1 MLDQNTNEREYPI
14 YIKAPVTLLG
24 LVLIF
29 YIFHVLAGVLVPLAF
44 SLLIAI
50 LLNPLFS
57 RLDRRMNRIVA
68 LLITLLIATVFFI
81 GLIYFLS
88 TRVASFGQDLPLIK
102 QKILLL
108 LSQLEVWFESQL
120 GFSMTRQIDAVKKS
134 LDGEGSSAML
144 TNTLGTVIGVL
155 GVLFLLPIYVF
166 LLLFYKPLILD
177 FLFQVFD
184 EKHSLR
190 VAEILSQT
198 KSAIQSFM
206 VGLMIETGIVCTLN
220 SIALIIIGVPNAIV
234 IGIIGGILNMLP
246 YVGGLIAIV
255 LAVLMSLV
263 TSNDF
268 SPAFAIIGAYA
279 LIQFIDNNI
288 LVPRIVSS
296 KVKINALISIII
308 VLLGGLLW
316 GLAGMFLSIPFIAVL
331 KIIFDR
337 VQELKP
343 WGKLLGDDVPAEHIG
358 VAWQK
363 RWDRIFRRLE
373 KDKAIAAAEIAAAET
388 EKVETDTNQNSQA
401 PTA

>member
-1 MLDQNTNEREYPI
+1 MLDQNTNDKEYPI

-29 YIFHVLAGVLVPLAF
+29 YIFHVLAGVLVPIAF
-44 SLLIAI
+44 SILIAI

-68 LLITLLIATVFFI
+68 LLLTLLIATIFFI

-120 GFSMTRQIDAVKKS
+120 GFSMSRQIDAVKKS
-134 LDGEGSSAML
+134 LDGEGSSTIL

-177 FLFQVFD
+177 FLFQVFS

-206 VGLMIETGIVCTLN
+206 VGLMIETAIVCTLN

-234 IGIIGGILNMLP
+234 IGIIGGILNILP
-246 YVGGLIAIV
+246 YVGGLIAIC

-279 LIQFIDNNI
+279 LIQFVDNNI

-296 KVKINALISIII
+296 KVKINALISIVI

-316 GLAGMFLSIPFIAVL
+316 GLSGMFLSIPFIAVL

-337 VQELKP
+337 IDELKP
-343 WGKLLGDDVPAEHIG
+343 WGRLLGDEVPAEHIG

-373 KDKAIAAAEIAAAET
+373 KDKAIAAAETAAAEN
-388 EKVETDTNQNSQA
+388 EKVEADPNQNSQA
-401 PTA
+401 STT

>member
-44 SLLIAI
+44 SVLIAI

-68 LLITLLIATVFFI
+68 LLITLLIATAFFI

-120 GFSMTRQIDAVKKS
+120 GFSVSRQIDAVKKS
-134 LDGEGSSAML
+134 VDGEGSSSML
-144 TNTLGTVIGVL
+144 TSTLGTVIGVL

-177 FLFQVFD
+177 FLFQVFS

-234 IGIIGGILNMLP
+234 IGIIGGILNILP
-246 YVGGLIAIV
+246 YVGGLIAIC

-268 SPAFAIIGAYA
+268 SPALAIIGAYA
-279 LIQFIDNNI
+279 LIQFVDNNI

-296 KVKINALISIII
+296 KVKINALISIVI

-316 GLAGMFLSIPFIAVL
+316 GLSGMFLSIPFIAVL

-337 VQELKP
+337 IDELKP
-343 WGKLLGDDVPAEHIG
+343 WGRLLGDDVPAEHIG

-373 KDKAIAAAEIAAAET
+373 KDKAIAAAETAAET
-388 EKVETDTNQNSQA
+388 EKVETDTNQATQP
-401 PTA
+401 PTS